1 MNEINYGGLKQEL
14 PENMTRVLI
23 EHNSGTLEFAFYKDG
38 MFKCDSGE
46 SWMTPK
52 AVKSWMQISELKFKV
67 GL

>member
-1 MNEINYGGLKQEL
+1 
-14 PENMTRVLI
+14 MTRVLI

-46 SWMTPK
+46 SWMTPQ
-52 AVKSWMQISELKFKV
+52 AVKSWMQISELKKKV